1 MFYPAKIPTQLNL
14 LVFKIS
20 SCFLARATARSNSSK
35 SCSPNCIVV
44 DSCWPSLR
52 EALISISNTYADPTH
67 SNSSPSSQTDIEF
80 RLVYRTMPVIRYLL
94 AAWRRAGLSLD
105 QVSDD
110 LRANGFSEEKADR
123 SRRLLGPLEA
133 VKE

>member
-1 MFYPAKIPTQLNL
+1 
-14 LVFKIS
+14 
-20 SCFLARATARSNSSK
+20 
-35 SCSPNCIVV
+35 
-44 DSCWPSLR
+44 
-52 EALISISNTYADPTH
+52 
-67 SNSSPSSQTDIEF
+67 
-80 RLVYRTMPVIRYLL
+80 MPVIRYLL

-133 VKE
+133 VKEKYFVHFPSENWAKIPNKIKIIDRRSPNYFDFSDERIIALQERRAPNLLRSSKCSEEGSENWA